1 MKTTI
6 KVALAALMIA
16 GVSLESCKKGEGDPF
31 LSLKSRKAR
40 VAGEWTVSSGEGKD
54 VNGSITST
62 WTYNGTVKT
71 TTVSSVSAEDKY
83 TETYEFEK
91 DGKFTIKHVNNNN
104 STVITETTTG
114 TWNFTGGVG
123 DVKNKSQIVLNVLTY
138 SDGSTTTTYTG
149 SDAPSMVMDIYE
161 LKSKEMIFKGTGT
174 TSQGSSSSS
183 SEFSWTLTQ

>member
-40 VAGEWTVSSGEGKD
+40 VAGEWTVSAGEGKD
-54 VNGSITST
+54 VSSSITST

-71 TTVSSVSAEDKY
+71 TTVGSASAEDKF

-91 DGKFTIKHVNNNN
+91 DGKFTYKHVDNNG
-104 STVITETTTG
+104 STATTDTWTG

-138 SDGSTTTTYTG
+138 SDGSSTTTYTG

-174 TSQGSSSSS
+174 TTQGSSSSS

>member
-40 VAGEWTVSSGEGKD
+40 VAGEWTVSAGEGKD
-54 VNGSITST
+54 VSSSITST

-71 TTVSSVSAEDKY
+71 TTVGSASAEDKF

-91 DGKFTIKHVNNNN
+91 DGKFTYKHVDNNG
-104 STVITETTTG
+104 STATTDTWTG

-123 DVKNKSQIVLNVLTY
+123 DVKNKSQIVLNYLTY
-138 SDGSTTTTYTG
+138 SDGSSTTTYTG
-149 SDAPSMVMDIYE
+149 SDAPSAVIDIYE

-174 TSQGSSSSS
+174 TTQGSSSSS